1 MPRMAR
7 NVMTEIRVASHE
19 SFRVHWYSVNVTR
32 GKKQM
37 SA

>member
-1 MPRMAR
+1 MPKMAR
-7 NVMTEIRVASHE
+7 NVMTERRVESHE
-19 SFRVHWYSVNVTR
+19 SFRVHWYSVNVAS

>member
-1 MPRMAR
+1 MPTTAR
-7 NVMTEIRVASHE
+7 NVMMEIRVESHE
-19 SFRVHWYSVNVTR
+19 SLRVHWYSVNVAS